1 MNGLVW
7 RRYRRS
13 KKLDQTQSQENGM
26 GKLKDTLCNIS
37 KKQAE
42 KHRDEMDVITGTA
55 KFVCKD
61 CDRTAIKKKWLCKPK
76 KNK

>member
-1 MNGLVW
+1 
-7 RRYRRS
+7 
-13 KKLDQTQSQENGM
+13 M